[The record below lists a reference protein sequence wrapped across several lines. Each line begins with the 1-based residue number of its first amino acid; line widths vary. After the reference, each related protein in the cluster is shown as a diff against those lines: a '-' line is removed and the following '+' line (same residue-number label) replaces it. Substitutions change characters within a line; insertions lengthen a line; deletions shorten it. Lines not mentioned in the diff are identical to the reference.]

1 MHTISTNAVD
11 GVVTVTYRG
20 KITIAERTAVLEE
33 LLAMFAATDYRRL
46 LVDFFEAQSM
56 VEEFVACK
64 ELARKLMALGVQ
76 GCQVAYVGP
85 RGPAIDPV
93 VDALAASCGFMFER
107 FEDADE
113 ALDWLK
119 TVVA

>member
-1 MHTISTNAVD
+1 MHTISTNAND
-11 GVVTVTYRG
+11 RVVTVTYRG

-46 LVDFFEAQSM
+46 LVDFFEAQST

-64 ELARKLMALGVQ
+64 ELARKLMALGIQ

-85 RGPAIDPV
+85 RGRAINPV
-93 VDALAASCGFMFER
+93 VETLSASRGFMFER
-107 FEDADE
+107 FEDPDE

-119 TVVA
+119 AAVA

>member
-46 LVDFFEAQSM
+46 LVDFFEA
-56 VEEFVACK
+56 A
-64 ELARKLMALGVQ
+64 GVGGGICRLQ
-76 GCQVAYVGP
+76 GVGP
-85 RGPAIDPV
+85 
-93 VDALAASCGFMFER
+93 
-107 FEDADE
+107 
-113 ALDWLK
+113 
-119 TVVA
+119 

>member
-1 MHTISTNAVD
+1 MHTIATDVD
-11 GVVTVTYRG
+11 DGIVTVTYRG
-20 KITIAERTAVLEE
+20 KITVAERTGVLEE

-46 LVDFFEAQSM
+46 LVDFFDAQST

-85 RGPAIDPV
+85 RGRAINPV
-93 VDALAASCGFMFER
+93 VDTLAASRGFMFER
-107 FEDADE
+107 FEDTDE

-119 TVVA
+119 ATVV

>member
-11 GVVTVTYRG
+11 RVVTVTYRDRV
-20 KITIAERTAVLEE
+20 TIAERIEVLEE

-46 LVDFFEAQSM
+46 LVDFFDAKSTI
-56 VEEFVACK
+56 EEFVACK
-64 ELARKLMALGVQ
+64 ELARKLSALGVQ

-85 RGPAIDPV
+85 RGRAINPV
-93 VDALAASCGFMFER
+93 VETLSASRGFMFER
-107 FEDADE
+107 FEDAEE

-119 TVVA
+119 EVAV